1 MNTVLQYLFE
11 TVGFRRIEATHN
23 AENPKSGCAMQ
34 KIGMAKE
41 GVLRQHG
48 FVRGK
53 TVDEVWY
60 SILAEEY
67 RSRDHGTA
75 Q

>member
-23 AENPKSGCAMQ
+23 AENPKSGRVMQ
-34 KIGMAKE
+34 KIGMTKE
-41 GVLRQHG
+41 GVLRQHV
-48 FVRGK
+48 FVRGQ

-60 SILAEEY
+60 SILADEY